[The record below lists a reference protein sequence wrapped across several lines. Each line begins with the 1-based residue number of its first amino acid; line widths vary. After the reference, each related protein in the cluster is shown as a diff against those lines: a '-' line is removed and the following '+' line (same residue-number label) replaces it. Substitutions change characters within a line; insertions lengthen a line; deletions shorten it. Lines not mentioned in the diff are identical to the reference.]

1 MGRPTILIADD
12 HAMVV
17 EGITELLKQEAEVIG
32 TAETGPDLLEKAL
45 RLQADVYMLDIKMPG
60 LNGFETA
67 RKLIECKPDA
77 KILFFTAH
85 CSSAYIEEA
94 FRIGA
99 KGFISKFAD
108 CATLGAAVKSV
119 ARGDCYLS
127 PHAQMELDS
136 RSERLRPL
144 TTRQQAVLKLIA
156 QGLSAKE
163 IGYRLGISQR
173 TAEFHRNCIVERL
186 DLHSTAELTRFAWD
200 NGLVS
205 LLEAEVP
212 STPETSDHSTSSESQ
227 HLHKAE

>member
-1 MGRPTILIADD
+1 
-12 HAMVV
+12 
-17 EGITELLKQEAEVIG
+17 
-32 TAETGPDLLEKAL
+32 
-45 RLQADVYMLDIKMPG
+45 
-60 LNGFETA
+60 
-67 RKLIECKPDA
+67 
-77 KILFFTAH
+77 
-85 CSSAYIEEA
+85 
-94 FRIGA
+94 
-99 KGFISKFAD
+99 
-108 CATLGAAVKSV
+108 
-119 ARGDCYLS
+119 
-127 PHAQMELDS
+127 MELDS